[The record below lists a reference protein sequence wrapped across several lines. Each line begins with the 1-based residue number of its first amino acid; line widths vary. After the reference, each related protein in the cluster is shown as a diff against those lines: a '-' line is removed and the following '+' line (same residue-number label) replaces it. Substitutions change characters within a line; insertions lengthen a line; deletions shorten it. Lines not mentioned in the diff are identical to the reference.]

1 MFIFESF
8 VKREVPINST
18 TIGEVFR
25 EALAAIGISEKERK
39 DRNITM
45 YSSRHFY
52 NTAMV
57 DTGLDKKRY
66 SKDYWSLYWCH
77 D

>member
-25 EALAAIGISEKERK
+25 EALAAIGISEEERK

-57 DTGLDKKRY
+57 DTGIDKKRY

>member
-25 EALAAIGISEKERK
+25 EALASIGTSEEEKK
-39 DRNITM
+39 DRNI
-45 YSSRHFY
+45 
-52 NTAMV
+52 NIPCL
-57 DTGLDKKRY
+57 GLKK
-66 SKDYWSLYWCH
+66 K
-77 D
+77 

>member
-8 VKREVPINST
+8 VKREVPVNIT

-25 EALAAIGISEKERK
+25 EALAAIGTSEEEKK
-39 DRNITM
+39 DRNINM
-45 YSSRHFY
+45 YSSRYFY

-66 SKDYWSLYWCH
+66 SKDYWSLY
-77 D
+77 